1 MLERITQNPWLQKL
15 REGGLASVIPLPAA
29 PSPLAQFPRLE
40 GAELA
45 RQRLHEA
52 IGALQDTGLSKI
64 EAFRALRLEINKMEQ
79 GRWIAP
85 VAQAKPAIEPPRR
98 SSRRARLL
106 RATGLY

>member
-15 REGGLASVIPLPAA
+15 REGGIASVIPLPAA
-29 PSPLAQFPRLE
+29 PAPLAQFPRIQ

-52 IGALQDTGLSKI
+52 ITALQDTGLSKI
-64 EAFRALRLEINKMEQ
+64 ESFRALRLEINKLEQ

-85 VAQAKPAIEPPRR
+85 AAVPKSQSETPRR